1 MKSFGKSTLLA
12 LIVSS
17 LTLSGCATHT
27 LLSKDSGG
35 IETKQ
40 VKKTLVNDSVLAFGK
55 PSMRLPNLPTD
66 AVVIVG
72 QKHSYVLTEGGGR
85 FERLVTRLDPKYIK
99 LTKPLD
105 FYSANND
112 GTFTGTLS
120 FKYTKLKDEVSNHEK
135 NFFLQN
141 GVQECSDYSE
151 QKLNAQSFCFEIP
164 LKGVSYPAVTNQASL
179 QALSRSYPVTIYT
192 HEQQQSY
199 RHGNS
204 DPVQKLVLLPFA
216 VAFDVV
222 TLPFQALN
230 KIFD

>member
-1 MKSFGKSTLLA
+1 MKTPLLTA
-12 LIVSS
+12 LLTAT

-35 IETKQ
+35 VETQK
-40 VKKTLVNDSVLAFGK
+40 VKKTLANDHVLAFGK
-55 PSMRLPNLPTD
+55 PSLPLPNLPAD

-72 QKHSYVLTEGGGR
+72 QKNSYVLTEGGGQ
-85 FERLVTRLDPKYIK
+85 FTRLLTRLDPKHIK

-112 GTFTGTLS
+112 GQFTGELA
-120 FKYTKLKDEVSNHEK
+120 FKYTKLKDEVSNDEL

-141 GVQECSDYSE
+141 NVEECTSQSDKS
-151 QKLNAQSFCFEIP
+151 LNAQSFCFSIP
-164 LKGVSYPAVTNQASL
+164 LKGLSYPAVSNQSEL
-179 QALSRSYPVTIYT
+179 KALSRAYPVSIYT
-192 HEQQQSY
+192 HEEQTTY
-199 RHGNS
+199 RQGES
-204 DPVQKLVLLPFA
+204 DPVQKLVLFPFA

-222 TLPFQALN
+222 TLPFQAIG

>member
-1 MKSFGKSTLLA
+1 MKSFGKLTLVALA
-12 LIVSS
+12 VSS

-35 IETKQ
+35 MRTEK
-40 VKKTLVNDSVLAFGK
+40 VKKTLVSDTVLAFGK
-55 PSMRLPNLPTD
+55 PSLRLSNLPAD

-85 FERLVTRLDPKYIK
+85 FERLLTHLDPKNIK
-99 LTKPLD
+99 VTKPLN

-112 GTFTGTLS
+112 GSFTGSLA
-120 FKYTKLKDEVSNHEK
+120 FKYTKLKDDVKKDEV
-135 NFFLQN
+135 NFFIQN
-141 GVQECSDYSE
+141 GVEECTSHSE
-151 QKLNAQSFCFEIP
+151 KQLNAQSFCFEIP
-164 LKGVSYPAVTNQASL
+164 LKGLSYPVVTNQASL
-179 QALSRSYPVTIYT
+179 QTLSRAYPVTIYT
-192 HEQQQSY
+192 HEEKSTYQ
-199 RHGNS
+199 HGDSN
-204 DPVQKLVLLPFA
+204 PVQKLVLFPFA